1 MAVRANQLV
10 DYRGNPYVTKPEIE
24 ALEAGSIAIKP
35 FTFGVSSMTDD
46 GEGTLSIVIP
56 GIVFI
61 MSETTTGTVVGD
73 LEYLGGDNAG
83 KTLVT
88 FENWDSVAEGFG
100 ENPSF
105 VAIAFV
111 KSDGSPVTVLAS
123 EAMPEN

>member
-10 DYRGNPYVTKPEIE
+10 NYKGDPYVTRPD
-24 ALEAGSIAIKP
+24 LEEYVAGSIAIKP
-35 FTFGVSSMTDD
+35 FTFGIQSMTDD
-46 GEGTLSIVIP
+46 GEGTLSIVVP

-61 MSETTTGTVVGD
+61 MSETATGTVVGD
-73 LEYLGGDNAG
+73 LEYLGGDDAG

-88 FENWDSVAEGFG
+88 FEDWDSVAEGFG

-111 KSDGSPVTVLAS
+111 KADGSPVTVLSS
-123 EAMPEN
+123 EPL